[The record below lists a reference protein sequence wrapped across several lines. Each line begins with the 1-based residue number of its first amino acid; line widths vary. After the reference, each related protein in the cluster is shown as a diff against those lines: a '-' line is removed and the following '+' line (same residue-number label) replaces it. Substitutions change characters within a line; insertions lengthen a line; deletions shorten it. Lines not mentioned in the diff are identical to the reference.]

1 MAGTGAEWPPSEL
14 PEHTATAAAP
24 LDKKLKSLLAE
35 YKVCY
40 RTWEELVRIGVT
52 TLWEFVSLFVSEA
65 EARAESA
72 ATLSFRVDA
81 GENACCVQLLCS
93 IWRPT
98 YSKQPLVLNK
108 TYNINRWW

>member
-1 MAGTGAEWPPSEL
+1 MAGTGVEWPPSEL
-14 PEHTATAAAP
+14 PEHSAAAAAS

-72 ATLSFRVDA
+72 ATLSFRVDG
-81 GENACCVQLLCS
+81 GENAFWTAANS
-93 IWRPT
+93 R
-98 YSKQPLVLNK
+98 
-108 TYNINRWW
+108 INAIRLQN